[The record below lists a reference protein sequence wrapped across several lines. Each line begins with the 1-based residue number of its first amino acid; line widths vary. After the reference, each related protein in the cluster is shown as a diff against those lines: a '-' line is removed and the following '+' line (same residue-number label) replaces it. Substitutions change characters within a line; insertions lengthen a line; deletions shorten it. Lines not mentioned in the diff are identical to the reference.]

1 MTFMIFAE
9 KLSTAL
15 MGKKKQTLSVLRKS
29 LRFLFGVISQP
40 RYGAGNRTRT
50 CTLAQWNLNP
60 PSLPIP
66 PCPHTACGES
76 DFITAGRIC
85 QRK

>member
-15 MGKKKQTLSVLRKS
+15 MSKKKQTLSILGKS

-50 CTLAQWNLNP
+50 CTLLAVEP
-60 PSLPIP
+60 KS
-66 PCPHTACGES
+66 TES
-76 DFITAGRIC
+76 TNSTMPAYRL
-85 QRK
+85 QRV